1 MSRDTADRTC
11 KCAAERITAPNVRTA
26 DIGAEADT
34 PPVVEL
40 PTGIVTFLFTDV
52 EGSTQML
59 ERVPAA
65 YGESLKRHDAILRSA
80 VAAHR
85 GVVFETIGDAI
96 YAAFDRATEAIAAA
110 LQAQLELRHEAW
122 GEIGE
127 LRVRMGLHTGE
138 AERRGDHYFGRALYR
153 CARLTAI
160 GYGGQILVSST
171 TASLIVHGLP
181 SGAGLRSLGSHRL
194 KDLAEPEE
202 PYQLEHVELIAEFP
216 PLKSLDARPNNLPV
230 EISTFV
236 GRERELAEVRR
247 LLDAK
252 RLVTITGAG
261 GTGKTRLSL
270 QVAAEASDGFADG
283 VFFVP
288 LAAVAEAPLVLA
300 EIAQAF
306 GVREAAG
313 QSLAE
318 RVKEHLA
325 AKDLLLVL
333 DNFEH
338 VINAAE
344 IVADLLSGAAGLK
357 VLVTSRAPLR
367 VAGEQEYPVP
377 PLDVPD
383 FQGPVPLE
391 RLVTYAAVRL
401 FSERAIEVRPDF
413 AITTENANSVVEIC
427 RRLDGLPLA
436 IELAATRIKLFD
448 PESMLRRLGH
458 GLGLL
463 VDGRRDAP
471 ARQRTLR
478 SAIAWS
484 HDLLAPQERD
494 LFRRLA
500 VFAGGFT
507 LEAAEAI
514 CGSGDA
520 SDVLGSLA
528 ALVENSLVRQDRT
541 ITERFAMLGTIREY
555 ALEQLASD
563 HDASAV
569 RRRHAEHFLAMM
581 ERARNAGSGE
591 RQATQDRLE
600 RDHENIHAAVEW
612 AAENDLGD
620 LGLRMAVAA
629 TPFWWR
635 GGHWAEGVT
644 LLRSVLALPTAT
656 AATAERGAALDAL
669 ARLGIARGNMAEAQS
684 ALQESVRIWRA
695 LGDGPHIVQ
704 ASLQLSNAFTYCG
717 DFGGSAAVLEE
728 ALALARSVHTASVG
742 ALLHNLGGA
751 RAFGGDLEGGR
762 LLLEEALR
770 ERPEPVTLLLLGEV
784 ERMAGDYERSTE
796 LLEKSLAELR
806 SRRSEFYVAPGLAML
821 ALTVAL
827 RGDFHRATALCT
839 EGLEMA
845 HRLGHQPALA
855 LGLDVLAILHA
866 ETGQVASAAR
876 LFGAADALRTRTGM
890 AVWEPARL
898 HADKARHQARVSVG
912 DAAFAQSCEEGTRMS
927 LERVLADALGP
938 PDPAGRS

>member
-1 MSRDTADRTC
+1 M
-11 KCAAERITAPNVRTA
+11 
-26 DIGAEADT
+26 
-34 PPVVEL
+34 VEL

-85 GVVFETIGDAI
+85 GVVFETVGDAI

-110 LQAQLELRHEAW
+110 LQAQLELRREAW

-127 LRVRMGLHTGE
+127 FRVRMGLHTGE

-160 GYGGQILVSST
+160 GYGGQVLVSST
-171 TASLIVHGLP
+171 TASLVGHGLP
-181 SGAGLRSLGSHRL
+181 SGAALRSLGSHRL

-216 PLKSLDARPNNLPV
+216 PLRSLDARPNNLPV

-270 QVAAEASDGFADG
+270 QIAAEAIDGFADG

-288 LAAVAEAPLVLA
+288 LAAVAEARLVLA

-338 VINAAE
+338 VIHAAE
-344 IVADLLSGAAGLK
+344 IVADLLSGAARLK

-367 VAGEQEYPVP
+367 VAGEQEYPLP

-383 FQGPVPLE
+383 FHGPVPLE
-391 RLVTYAAVRL
+391 KLVEYAAVRL

-413 AITTENANSVVEIC
+413 AVTTENANSVVEIC

-448 PESMLRRLGH
+448 PESLLRRLGH

-471 ARQRTLR
+471 ARQKTLR
-478 SAIAWS
+478 GAIAWS
-484 HDLLAPQERD
+484 HDLLGDSERE

-500 VFAGGFT
+500 VFRGGFT
-507 LEAAEAI
+507 LEAAEAT
-514 CGSGDA
+514 CGSDGA
-520 SDVLGSLA
+520 FDVLGGLS
-528 ALVENSLVRQDRT
+528 ALVENSLVRQDKT
-541 ITERFAMLGTIREY
+541 VTERFAMLETIRAY
-555 ALEQLASD
+555 ALEQLASE
-563 HDASAV
+563 HDAIAL
-569 RRRHAEHFLAMM
+569 RRRHAQHFLAMA
-581 ERARNAGSGE
+581 ERARNAGSDE
-591 RQATQDRLE
+591 RQASQDRLE

-612 AAENDLGD
+612 AAENDEGD
-620 LGLRMAVAA
+620 LGLRIAVAA
-629 TPFWWR
+629 TPFWSR

-644 LLRSVLALPTAT
+644 LLRSVLALPTAS
-656 AATAERGAALDAL
+656 AASAERGAALTAL
-669 ARLGIARGNMAEAQS
+669 GTLAQIRGDMAEAQV
-684 ALQESVRIWRA
+684 ALQESIRIWRA
-695 LGDGPHIVQ
+695 LGEGPRLVE
-704 ASLQLSNAFTYCG
+704 ALYALSDAYGYCG
-717 DFGGSAAVLEE
+717 DYARLAAVTEE
-728 ALALARSVHTASVG
+728 ALALARSVHAPMVTNS
-742 ALLHNLGGA
+742 LFNLGLA
-751 RAFGGDLEGGR
+751 RAFGGELEGGR
-762 LLLEEALR
+762 LLVEEALQR
-770 ERPEPVTLLLLGEV
+770 GHDPVKLLGLGELA
-784 ERMAGDYERSTE
+784 RMASDYERSAE

-806 SRRSEFYVAPGLAML
+806 SRRSQLWVAPALAGL

-827 RGDFHRATALCT
+827 RGEVPRATVLVM
-839 EGLEMA
+839 EGLEIG
-845 HRLGHQPALA
+845 RKLGHQIALA
-855 LGLDVLAILHA
+855 FGLDVLAILRA

-876 LFGAADALRTRTGM
+876 LFGAADALRARTGM

-898 HADKARHQARVSVG
+898 HAERARERARASLG
-912 DAAFAQSCEEGTRMS
+912 DAGFAQACEEGRRMS
-927 LERVLADALGP
+927 LERALAEALGP
-938 PDPAGRS
+938 LAAGA